1 MNPIRKQR
9 IYALVAIV
17 VASIVA
23 IYLVISALSKNLNL
37 FYSPTEL
44 VNSELSS
51 ETLIRA
57 GGMVREGSIKR
68 SKNSLNVEFIVTDFN
83 SDLIINYSGILPDLF
98 TENAGVVVQG
108 YLIEDGTFK
117 AIEVLAKHD
126 ENYMPPEVAKLM
138 EKADRKSV
146 V

>member
-9 IYALVAIV
+9 IYALIAIV
-17 VASIVA
+17 VGSTLAV
-23 IYLVISALSKNLNL
+23 YLVVTALSKNLNL
-37 FYSPTEL
+37 FYSPTDL
-44 VNSELSS
+44 LNNDLSP

-68 SKNSLNVEFIVTDFN
+68 SDTSLSIEFVVTDFKN
-83 SDLIINYSGILPDLF
+83 DLKIKYSGILPDLF
-98 TENAGVVVQG
+98 SEEAGVVVQG
-108 YLIEDGTFK
+108 YLEREGTFR

-138 EKADRKSV
+138 EQAE
-146 V
+146 

>member
-9 IYALVAIV
+9 IYALVAIIV
-17 VASIVA
+17 GSILAV
-23 IYLVISALSKNLNL
+23 YLVVSALSKNLNL
-37 FYSPTEL
+37 FYSPTDL
-44 VNSELSS
+44 LNNDLSP

-68 SKNSLNVEFIVTDFN
+68 SKTSLSIEFVVTDFKN
-83 SDLIINYSGILPDLF
+83 DLKIKYSGILPDLF
-98 TENAGVVVQG
+98 SEEAGVVVQG
-108 YLIEDGTFK
+108 YLDKEGTFR

-138 EKADRKSV
+138 EEAE
-146 V
+146 

>member
-9 IYALVAIV
+9 IYALIAIIV
-17 VASIVA
+17 GSILAV
-23 IYLVISALSKNLNL
+23 YLVVSALSKNLNL
-37 FYSPTEL
+37 FYSPTDL
-44 VNSELSS
+44 LNTDLST

-68 SKNSLNVEFIVTDFN
+68 SETSLSIEFVVTDFKN
-83 SDLIINYSGILPDLF
+83 DLKIKYSGILPDLF
-98 TENAGVVVQG
+98 SEEAGVVVQG
-108 YLIEDGTFK
+108 YLDKEGTFR

-138 EKADRKSV
+138 EQTE
-146 V
+146 

>member
-9 IYALVAIV
+9 IYALIAIIV
-17 VASIVA
+17 GSILAV
-23 IYLVISALSKNLNL
+23 YLVVTALSKNLNL
-37 FYSPTEL
+37 FYSPTDL
-44 VNSELSS
+44 LNNELSP

-68 SKNSLNVEFIVTDFN
+68 SNTSLSIEFVVTDFKN
-83 SDLIINYSGILPDLF
+83 DLKIKYSGILPDLF
-98 TENAGVVVQG
+98 SEKAGVVVQG
-108 YLIEDGTFK
+108 YLEREGTFR

-138 EKADRKSV
+138 EQAE
-146 V
+146 

>member
-9 IYALVAIV
+9 IYALIAIV
-17 VASIVA
+17 VGSILAV
-23 IYLVISALSKNLNL
+23 YLVVSALSKNLNL
-37 FYSPTEL
+37 FYSPTDL
-44 VNSELSS
+44 LNNDLSP

-68 SKNSLNVEFIVTDFN
+68 SDTSLSIEFVVTDFKN
-83 SDLIINYSGILPDLF
+83 DLKIKYSGILPDLF
-98 TENAGVVVQG
+98 SEKAGVVVQG
-108 YLIEDGTFK
+108 YLEKEGTFR

-138 EKADRKSV
+138 EEAE
-146 V
+146 

>member
-9 IYALVAIV
+9 IYALIAIIV
-17 VASIVA
+17 GSILAV
-23 IYLVISALSKNLNL
+23 YLVVSALSKNLNL
-37 FYSPTEL
+37 FYSPTDL
-44 VNSELSS
+44 LNADIST

-68 SKNSLNVEFIVTDFN
+68 SETSLSIEFVVTDFKN
-83 SDLIINYSGILPDLF
+83 DLKIKYSGILPDLF
-98 TENAGVVVQG
+98 SEEAGVVVQG
-108 YLIEDGTFK
+108 YLDKEGTFR

-138 EKADRKSV
+138 EEAE
-146 V
+146 